1 MSLQLTV
8 EVQDAQLILTGLA
21 KLPLEASL
29 DTWHKVK
36 TQAEAQLAAQKSAP
50 APEPVPEP
58 GLNSPEA

>member
-8 EVQDAQLILTGLA
+8 EIQDAQVILAGLA

-36 TQAEAQLAAQKSAP
+36 TQAEAQLAAAQQP
-50 APEPVPEP
+50 APEPAPEP
-58 GLNSPEA
+58 GLSDPEA